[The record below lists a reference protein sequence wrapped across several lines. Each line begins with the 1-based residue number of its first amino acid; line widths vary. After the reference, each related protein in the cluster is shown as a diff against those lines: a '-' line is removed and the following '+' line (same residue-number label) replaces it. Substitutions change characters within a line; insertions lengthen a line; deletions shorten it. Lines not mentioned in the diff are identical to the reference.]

1 MAGLRLKAK
10 TGSPPKPRKVAWGIT
25 GSGDKLE
32 ATLEVMKQIK
42 AEYEDTVEIHAFL
55 SKAGEQ
61 VLKHYQLLDDLRNNF
76 QRVLIEVDANT
87 PFLAGWLQI
96 RRYEFLIVAPATS
109 NTVAKIVAG
118 IADTMLTNATMQAM
132 KAFCSVYIMPSDYE
146 EGITHTKLPSGQ
158 DMKLRIRKED
168 AENVRKLE
176 KMENVSVLEKPVE
189 IRSVFVKVFGE
200 PS

>member
-1 MAGLRLKAK
+1 MKAK
-10 TGSPPKPRKVAWGIT
+10 TGGPPKPRKVAWGIT

-42 AEYEDTVEIHAFL
+42 AEYDDTVEVHAYL

-61 VLKHYQLLDDLRNNF
+61 VLKHYRLLDDLRNNF
-76 QRVLIEVDANT
+76 QRVLIEADSNT
-87 PFLAGWLQI
+87 PFLAGWLQT
-96 RRYEFLIVAPATS
+96 RRYEFLLVAPATS

-118 IADTMLTNATMQAM
+118 IADTMLTNATIQAT
-132 KAFCSVYIMPSDYE
+132 KAFRSVYIMPSDYE
-146 EGITHTKLPSGQ
+146 EGITHTKLPNGQ

-176 KMENVSVLEKPVE
+176 KMENVSVLEKPDE
-189 IRSVFVKVFGE
+189 IRSVFAKVFGK